1 MVYWGSAARGGRGRK
16 SDCAKPILQ
25 ILIPTRSHAGHPT
38 LAFSRAAVVDRE
50 CLEHMI
56 AHEIAVIS
64 LDA

>member
-1 MVYWGSAARGGRGRK
+1 MGQRRAWGARPE
-16 SDCAKPILQ
+16 SNCAKPILQ

>member
-1 MVYWGSAARGGRGRK
+1 MRMKVDCGR
-16 SDCAKPILQ
+16 
-25 ILIPTRSHAGHPT
+25 T